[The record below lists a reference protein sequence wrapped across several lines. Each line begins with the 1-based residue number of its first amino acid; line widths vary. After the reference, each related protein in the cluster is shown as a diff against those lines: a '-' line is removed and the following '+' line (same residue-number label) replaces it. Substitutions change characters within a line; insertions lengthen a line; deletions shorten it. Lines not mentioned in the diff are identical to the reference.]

1 MSPWIVLKPR
11 PQTALLPASLTP
23 SFHRKT
29 QSGAAVVMAMFVVVL
44 CTLAISPLIWSLFS
58 SAKTVQV
65 AASRAQTR
73 EVALSGLDWARVI
86 LREDARVSTV
96 DNLNEPWAVP
106 LAESRVSE
114 GLLRKNETESNL
126 VDREAVL
133 TGVIEDA
140 ASKLNLRNLGADIA
154 GQEVWNRVFGRLCE
168 LLNIQQ
174 DQKARVL
181 AALSQMYPKPK
192 PQDGEAGANGLRGE
206 QARPPI
212 PARRWE
218 EFQGKFGIS
227 EETWNQLKPYVTI
240 LPEVS
245 PVNANT
251 ASAEVLY
258 SVIDGI
264 QYSDAQALLN
274 SRERVTFREIGDI
287 QAALNGSATLNNA
300 LITTKSNYFLVQGTA
315 QVDEAVVRTQALL
328 QRKDNRVY
336 VLWRR

>member
-1 MSPWIVLKPR
+1 MKL
-11 PQTALLPASLTP
+11 Q
-23 SFHRKT
+23 HRT
-29 QSGAAVVMAMFVVVL
+29 SSQELSHHRLQSGAAVVMAMFVVVL

-58 SAKTVQV
+58 SAKTIQV

-114 GLLRKNETESNL
+114 GLLRKNESEGNL

-140 ASKLNLRNLGADIA
+140 ASKLNLRNMGSDTA
-154 GQEVWNRVFGRLCE
+154 GQEVWRRVFARLCE

-174 DQKARVL
+174 DQRLRVL
-181 AALSQMYPKPK
+181 AAIGQMYPKPR
-192 PQDGEAGANGLRGE
+192 PSDTDTGSVGLSGEKIL
-206 QARPPI
+206 PPI

-218 EFQGKFGIS
+218 EFQGKFGIT
-227 EETWNQLKPYVTI
+227 EETWSQLKPYVTI

-251 ASAEVLY
+251 ASAEVLFA
-258 SVIDGI
+258 VIEGI
-264 QYSDAQALLN
+264 QYSDAQALVN

-287 QAALNGSATLNNA
+287 QAALNGSASLNNA

-315 QVDEAVVRTQALL
+315 QVDEAIVRTQALL

>member
-1 MSPWIVLKPR
+1 
-11 PQTALLPASLTP
+11 
-23 SFHRKT
+23 
-29 QSGAAVVMAMFVVVL
+29 
-44 CTLAISPLIWSLFS
+44 
-58 SAKTVQV
+58 
-65 AASRAQTR
+65 
-73 EVALSGLDWARVI
+73 
-86 LREDARVSTV
+86 
-96 DNLNEPWAVP
+96 

-140 ASKLNLRNLGADIA
+140 ASKLNLRNLGLDIA

-181 AALSQMYPKPK
+181 AALGQMYPKPR
-192 PQDGEAGANGLRGE
+192 PQDGEGAVSGLGGE
-206 QARPPI
+206 KARPPI

-258 SVIDGI
+258 SVIEGI

-315 QVDEAVVRTQALL
+315 QVDEAIVRTQALL

>member
-1 MSPWIVLKPR
+1 MRAKLR
-11 PQTALLPASLTP
+11 PFTRVTRSTTSMRRRPINTLARLAWARCKPAS
-23 SFHRKT
+23 
-29 QSGAAVVMAMFVVVL
+29 AAL
-44 CTLAISPLIWSLFS
+44 RY
-58 SAKTVQV
+58 QV

-114 GLLRKNETESNL
+114 GLLRKNESESNL

-140 ASKLNLRNLGADIA
+140 ASKLNLRNLGADTA
-154 GQEVWNRVFGRLCE
+154 GQEVWKRVFSRLCE

-174 DQKARVL
+174 DQKMRVL
-181 AALSQMYPKPK
+181 AAIGQMYPKPRTLDDDAA
-192 PQDGEAGANGLRGE
+192 PTGLGGERLL
-206 QARPPI
+206 PPI

-218 EFQGKFGIS
+218 EFQGKFGIT

-251 ASAEVLY
+251 ASAEVIY

-264 QYSDAQALLN
+264 QYSDAQALIN

-287 QAALNGSATLNNA
+287 QAALSGSASINNA